1 MGTKFGASALT
12 FNEMWVHFL
21 RVHLFSLFFYAQ
33 RYACTVYAIVVV
45 VVVCVCV
52 TLRYCI
58 KMAKHALI
66 MQIVPHDSPGT
77 LVFWHQRSQR
87 IIWVTNAGGMGK
99 NCPLSTNNSL

>member
-52 TLRYCI
+52 S
-58 KMAKHALI
+58 HFG
-66 MQIVPHDSPGT
+66 IVSKW
-77 LVFWHQRSQR
+77 L
-87 IIWVTNAGGMGK
+87 NML
-99 NCPLSTNNSL
+99 LSCK